1 MYLIC
6 NIRLGGWVH
15 DVSFSAAGDKL
26 AWVGHDSSISVV
38 AASNQAQIYTIK
50 GDFLPLITCT
60 WITSNS
66 VVAAGKMMRTTGFHP
81 PIFSLS
87 PVV

>member
-1 MYLIC
+1 M
-6 NIRLGGWVH
+6 H

-38 AASNQAQIYTIK
+38 AAANQAQIYTIK
-50 GDFLPLITCT
+50 GEFLPLITCT

-66 VVAAGKMMRTTGFHP
+66 VVAAGKTHAYSTLESAHTKMMERGLYNNYTETRRQ
-81 PIFSLS
+81 
-87 PVV
+87 